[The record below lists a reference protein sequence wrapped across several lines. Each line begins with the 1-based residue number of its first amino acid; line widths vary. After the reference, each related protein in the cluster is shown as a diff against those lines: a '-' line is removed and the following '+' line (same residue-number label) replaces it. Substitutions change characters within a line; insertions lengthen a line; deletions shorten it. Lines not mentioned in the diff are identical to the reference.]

1 MDFIMKN
8 FSKLETYF
16 DLPELLNSIHQLKI
30 KDEKDKITTTIKPE
44 DKRPRGTGKFQLNRH
59 FSDYKN
65 LRFVFESQEVQ
76 GMLGDLEGDN
86 EWKSENLKNHSS
98 YNLNSLFERMQDEK
112 ENEVL
117 KQQNLKIFDLL
128 QKYKDN

>member
-1 MDFIMKN
+1 
-8 FSKLETYF
+8 
-16 DLPELLNSIHQLKI
+16 
-30 KDEKDKITTTIKPE
+30 
-44 DKRPRGTGKFQLNRH
+44 
-59 FSDYKN
+59 
-65 LRFVFESQEVQ
+65 
-76 GMLGDLEGDN
+76 MLGDLEGDN